1 MSLPAQVQSMLE
13 DLYEEEMDR
22 LLALGYDVQKAGL
35 LAEQKVLERMDDQ
48 S

>member
-22 LLALGYDVQKAGL
+22 LLALGVDIEKASL
-35 LAEQKVLERMDDQ
+35 LAEQRAWEHMNDQ
-48 S
+48 